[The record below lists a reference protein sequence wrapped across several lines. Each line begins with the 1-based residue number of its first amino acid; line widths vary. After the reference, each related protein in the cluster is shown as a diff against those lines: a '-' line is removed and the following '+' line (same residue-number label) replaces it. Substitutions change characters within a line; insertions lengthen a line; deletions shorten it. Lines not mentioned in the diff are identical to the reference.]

1 MDLGLAG
8 EPIVIVGGTQGMGYA
23 TALQLAEEDARLALI
38 ARDVARGEA
47 KAQALR
53 DLGAEVIV
61 RSADATRPGEVE
73 AAIASA
79 ADHFGRLY
87 GLAVTAGP
95 VLSHGGFEEDGDA
108 AWNASFQAVL
118 MTSVRACQA
127 ALPIIASNSD
137 GGAVVLTASYSTRAA
152 AAHLYPYVAMK
163 SGIAALS
170 KNLAMAYGPK
180 GVRVNCVAPGAV
192 ATEALA
198 SATEQAVAA
207 YGGDP
212 DEALDRWMTEQWGMK
227 VALGRVGRPHELAD
241 LFAFLL
247 SKRAAY
253 MTGAIINQDGGTQ
266 FF

>member
-1 MDLGLAG
+1 M
-8 EPIVIVGGTQGMGYA
+8 
-23 TALQLAEEDARLALI
+23 R
-38 ARDVARGEA
+38 RR
-47 KAQALR
+47 
-53 DLGAEVIV
+53 
-61 RSADATRPGEVE
+61 
-73 AAIASA
+73 
-79 ADHFGRLY
+79 
-87 GLAVTAGP
+87 
-95 VLSHGGFEEDGDA
+95 
-108 AWNASFQAVL
+108 
-118 MTSVRACQA
+118 
-127 ALPIIASNSD
+127 
-137 GGAVVLTASYSTRAA
+137 GAVVLTASYSTRAA

-192 ATEALA
+192 ATEALD

-212 DEALDRWMTEQWGMK
+212 GEALDRWMREQWGMK

>member
-1 MDLGLAG
+1 MDLGLGG

-23 TALQLAEEDARLALI
+23 TAELLAAEGAALALI
-38 ARDVARGEA
+38 ARDVERGEA
-47 KAQALR
+47 KAAALR
-53 DLGAEVIV
+53 ELGAEVIV
-61 RSADATRPGEVE
+61 RRADATRPGAVE
-73 AAIASA
+73 DAIASA

-95 VLSHGGFEEDGDA
+95 VLSHGSFEEDGDA
-108 AWNASFQAVL
+108 AWEASFQAVL

-127 ALPIIASNSD
+127 ALPVIAANSD

-192 ATEALA
+192 ATEALD
-198 SATEQAVAA
+198 SAAEQAVAA

-212 DEALDRWMTEQWGMK
+212 GEALDRWMREQWGMK

>member
-8 EPIVIVGGTQGMGYA
+8 EPIVIVGGTQGMGHA
-23 TALQLAEEDARLALI
+23 TAMQLAEEGARLALI
-38 ARDVARGEA
+38 ARDVERGET
-47 KAQALR
+47 KAAVLR
-53 DLGAEVIV
+53 ARGAEVIV
-61 RSADATRPGEVE
+61 RRADATRPGEVE
-73 AAIASA
+73 DAIASA

-95 VLSHGGFEEDGDA
+95 VLSHGSFEEEGDA
-108 AWNASFQAVL
+108 AWEASFQAVL

-127 ALPIIASNSD
+127 ALPVIAASG

-212 DEALDRWMTEQWGMK
+212 EAALDRWMTEQWGMK

-241 LFAFLL
+241 LFTFLL

>member
-1 MDLGLAG
+1 MDLGLNG

-23 TALQLAEEDARLALI
+23 TALQLAREGARLALV
-38 ARDVARGEA
+38 ARDIERGEA
-47 KAQALR
+47 KAKALR

-61 RSADATRPGEVE
+61 RGADATQPGAVE
-73 AAIASA
+73 DAIASA

-95 VLSHGGFEEDGDA
+95 VLSHGNFEEEGEA
-108 AWNASFQAVL
+108 QWEASFQAVL
-118 MTSVRACQA
+118 MTSVRACKA
-127 ALPIIASNSD
+127 ALPVIAASG

-192 ATEALA
+192 ATEALD
-198 SATEQAVAA
+198 SAKEQAVAA
-207 YGGDP
+207 YGGDA
-212 DEALDRWMTEQWGMK
+212 DEALDRWMREQWGMK
-227 VALGRVGRPHELAD
+227 VELGRVGRPHELAD

>member
-1 MDLGLAG
+1 MDLGLGG

-23 TALQLAEEDARLALI
+23 TAELLAMEGAALALI
-38 ARDVARGEA
+38 ARDVERGEA
-47 KAQALR
+47 KADALR
-53 DLGAEVIV
+53 ASGAEVIV
-61 RSADATRPGEVE
+61 RGADATRPGEVE
-73 AAIASA
+73 DAIASA

-95 VLSHGGFEEDGDA
+95 VLSHGSFEEDGDA
-108 AWNASFQAVL
+108 AWEASFQAVL

-127 ALPIIASNSD
+127 ALPVIAASG

-170 KNLAMAYGPK
+170 KNLAMAYGPR

-192 ATEALA
+192 ATEALG
-198 SATEQAVAA
+198 SATEQAAAA

-212 DEALDRWMTEQWGMK
+212 GEALDRWMREQWGMK

>member
-23 TALQLAEEDARLALI
+23 TARQLAEEGAKLALV
-38 ARDVARGEA
+38 ARDVERGEA
-47 KAQALR
+47 KAAALR
-53 DLGAEVIV
+53 ALGAEVIV
-61 RSADATRPGEVE
+61 RGADATRPGEVE
-73 AAIASA
+73 DAIASA

-95 VLSHGGFEEDGDA
+95 VLSHGGFEEDGEAD
-108 AWNASFQAVL
+108 WNASFQAVL

-127 ALPIIASNSD
+127 ALPIIAASG

-198 SATEQAVAA
+198 SATEQAVAT

-212 DEALDRWMTEQWGMK
+212 EAALDRWMTEQWGMK

-241 LFAFLL
+241 LFTFLL
-247 SKRAAY
+247 SRRAAY

>member
-1 MDLGLAG
+1 MNLELAG

-23 TALQLAEEDARLALI
+23 TARQLAEEGAKLALV
-38 ARDVARGEA
+38 ARDVERGEA
-47 KAQALR
+47 KAAALR
-53 DLGAEVIV
+53 ALGAEVIV
-61 RSADATRPGEVE
+61 RGADATRPGEVE
-73 AAIASA
+73 DAIASA

-95 VLSHGGFEEDGDA
+95 VLSHGSFEEDGEAD
-108 AWNASFQAVL
+108 WNASFQAVL

-127 ALPIIASNSD
+127 ALPIIAASG

-212 DEALDRWMTEQWGMK
+212 EAALDRWMTEQWGMK

-241 LFAFLL
+241 LFTFLL
-247 SKRAAY
+247 SRRAAY

>member
-1 MDLGLAG
+1 MDLGLQG

-23 TALQLAEEDARLALI
+23 TAELLATEGAKLALI
-38 ARDVARGEA
+38 ARDAERGEA
-47 KAQALR
+47 KARALR
-53 DLGAEVIV
+53 QGGGDVIV
-61 RSADATRPGEVE
+61 RCADATRPGEVE

-95 VLSHGGFEEDGDA
+95 VLSHGGFEEEGDA
-108 AWNASFQAVL
+108 AWEASFQAVL

-127 ALPIIASNSD
+127 ALPVIAASG

-170 KNLAMAYGPK
+170 KNLAMAYGPQ

-198 SATEQAVAA
+198 SATEQAVTA

-212 DEALDRWMTEQWGMK
+212 DEALDRWMREQWGMK

-241 LFAFLL
+241 LFTFLL
-247 SKRAAY
+247 SRRAAY

>member
-1 MDLGLAG
+1 MDLGLGG

-23 TALQLAEEDARLALI
+23 TAELLAAEGAALALI
-38 ARDVARGEA
+38 ARDVERGEA
-47 KAQALR
+47 KAKVLR
-53 DLGAEVIV
+53 DLGADVIV
-61 RSADATRPGEVE
+61 RGADATRPGAVE
-73 AAIASA
+73 DAVASA

-95 VLSHGGFEEDGDA
+95 VLSHGSFEEEGEA
-108 AWNASFQAVL
+108 AWEASFQAVL

-127 ALPIIASNSD
+127 ALPVIAASG

-192 ATEALA
+192 ATEALD

-212 DEALDRWMTEQWGMK
+212 GEALDRWMREQWGMK

-247 SKRAAY
+247 SKRAGY

>member
-1 MDLGLAG
+1 MDLGLGG
-8 EPIVIVGGTQGMGYA
+8 EPIVIVGGTQGIGYA
-23 TALQLAEEDARLALI
+23 TAELLAAEGAALALI
-38 ARDVARGEA
+38 ARDVERGEA
-47 KAQALR
+47 KAAALR
-53 DLGAEVIV
+53 KLGADVIV
-61 RSADATRPGEVE
+61 RGADATQPGSAED
-73 AAIASA
+73 AIASA

-95 VLSHGGFEEDGDA
+95 VLSHGSFEEDGDA
-108 AWNASFQAVL
+108 AWEASFQAVL

-127 ALPIIASNSD
+127 ALPVIEASG

-192 ATEALA
+192 ATEALD

-212 DEALDRWMTEQWGMK
+212 GEALDRWMREQWGMK

>member
-1 MDLGLAG
+1 MDLGLGG

-23 TALQLAEEDARLALI
+23 TAELLAAEGAALALV
-38 ARDVARGEA
+38 ARDVERGEA
-47 KAQALR
+47 RAKALR

-61 RSADATRPGEVE
+61 RGADATRPGEVE
-73 AAIASA
+73 DAIASA

-95 VLSHGGFEEDGDA
+95 VLSHGSFEEEGEA
-108 AWNASFQAVL
+108 QWEASFQAVL

-127 ALPIIASNSD
+127 ALPVIAASG

-170 KNLAMAYGPK
+170 KNLAMAYGPR

-192 ATEALA
+192 ATEALD

-212 DEALDRWMTEQWGMK
+212 AEALDRWMREQWGMK

>member
-1 MDLGLAG
+1 MDLGLVG

-23 TALQLAEEDARLALI
+23 TARQLAEEGAKLALI
-38 ARDVARGEA
+38 ARDVERGEA
-47 KAQALR
+47 KAETLR
-53 DLGAEVIV
+53 ALGAEVIV
-61 RSADATRPGEVE
+61 RGADATRPGAVE
-73 AAIASA
+73 GAITSA

-95 VLSHGGFEEDGDA
+95 VLSHGSFEEEGDA
-108 AWNASFQAVL
+108 AWEASFQAVL

-127 ALPIIASNSD
+127 ALPAIAASG

-212 DEALDRWMTEQWGMK
+212 EAALDRWMTEQWGMK

>member
-1 MDLGLAG
+1 MDLGLGG

-23 TALQLAEEDARLALI
+23 TALQLAREGARLALV
-38 ARDVARGEA
+38 ARDVERGEA
-47 KAQALR
+47 KAKALR
-53 DLGAEVIV
+53 DLGADVIV
-61 RSADATRPGEVE
+61 RGADATRPGEVE
-73 AAIASA
+73 DAIASA

-95 VLSHGGFEEDGDA
+95 VLSHGSFEEEGDA
-108 AWNASFQAVL
+108 AWEASFQAVL
-118 MTSVRACQA
+118 MTSVRACRA
-127 ALPIIASNSD
+127 ALPVIAASG

-170 KNLAMAYGPK
+170 KNLAMAYGPR

-192 ATEALA
+192 ATEALD

-212 DEALDRWMTEQWGMK
+212 AEALDRWMREQWGMR

>member
-1 MDLGLAG
+1 MDLGLGG

-23 TALQLAEEDARLALI
+23 TAQLLAAEGAALALV
-38 ARDVARGEA
+38 ARDIERGEA
-47 KAQALR
+47 KAKALR

-61 RSADATRPGEVE
+61 RGADATRPGEVE
-73 AAIASA
+73 SAIASA
-79 ADHFGRLY
+79 ADHFGRLH

-95 VLSHGGFEEDGDA
+95 VLSHGSFEEEGEA
-108 AWNASFQAVL
+108 AWEASFQAVL

-127 ALPIIASNSD
+127 ALPVIAASG

-170 KNLAMAYGPK
+170 KNLAMAYGPR

-192 ATEALA
+192 ATEALD

-212 DEALDRWMTEQWGMK
+212 GEALDRWMREQWRMK

>member
-1 MDLGLAG
+1 MDLGLGG

-23 TALQLAEEDARLALI
+23 TALQLAREGARLALI
-38 ARDVARGEA
+38 ARDVERGET
-47 KAQALR
+47 KAAALR
-53 DLGAEVIV
+53 ELGAEVIV
-61 RSADATRPGEVE
+61 RGADATRPGEVE
-73 AAIASA
+73 DAIASA

-95 VLSHGGFEEDGDA
+95 VLSHGSFEEEGEA
-108 AWNASFQAVL
+108 QWEASFQAVL

-127 ALPIIASNSD
+127 ALPVITTSG

-152 AAHLYPYVAMK
+152 AAHLYSYVAMK

-192 ATEALA
+192 ATEALG

-212 DEALDRWMTEQWGMK
+212 GKALDRWMREQWGMK

>member
-1 MDLGLAG
+1 MDLGLGG

-23 TALQLAEEDARLALI
+23 TAELLAAEGAALALV

-47 KAQALR
+47 KAKALR
-53 DLGAEVIV
+53 ELGAEVIV
-61 RSADATRPGEVE
+61 RGADATRPGEVE
-73 AAIASA
+73 DAIASA

-95 VLSHGGFEEDGDA
+95 VLSHGSFEEDGEA
-108 AWNASFQAVL
+108 AWDASFQAVL

-127 ALPIIASNSD
+127 ALPVIAASG

-192 ATEALA
+192 ATEALG

-212 DEALDRWMTEQWGMK
+212 AEALDRWMREQWAMK

>member
-23 TALQLAEEDARLALI
+23 TAHQLADEGAKLALI
-38 ARDVARGEA
+38 ARDVERGEA
-47 KAQALR
+47 KAGALR
-53 DLGAEVIV
+53 ALGAEVIV
-61 RSADATRPGEVE
+61 RGADATRPGEVE
-73 AAIASA
+73 KAVASA

-95 VLSHGGFEEDGDA
+95 VLSHGSFEEEGDA
-108 AWNASFQAVL
+108 AWEASFQAVL

-127 ALPIIASNSD
+127 ALPVIAASG

-212 DEALDRWMTEQWGMK
+212 EAALDRWMAEQWGMK

-241 LFAFLL
+241 LFTFLL

>member
-1 MDLGLAG
+1 MDLGLAS

-23 TALQLAEEDARLALI
+23 TAMQLAEEGARLALI
-38 ARDVARGEA
+38 ARDVERGEA
-47 KAQALR
+47 KAAALR
-53 DLGAEVIV
+53 ARGAEVIV
-61 RSADATRPGEVE
+61 RGADATRPGDVE
-73 AAIASA
+73 TAIGAA

-95 VLSHGGFEEDGDA
+95 VLSHGSFEEDGDA
-108 AWNASFQAVL
+108 AWEASFQAVL

-127 ALPIIASNSD
+127 ALPVIAASG

-170 KNLAMAYGPK
+170 KNLAIAYGPK

-212 DEALDRWMTEQWGMK
+212 EAALDRWMTEQWGMK

>member
-1 MDLGLAG
+1 MDLGLGG

-23 TALQLAEEDARLALI
+23 TAELLAAEGAALALV
-38 ARDVARGEA
+38 ARDIERGEA
-47 KAQALR
+47 KAAALR
-53 DLGAEVIV
+53 KRGADVIV
-61 RSADATRPGEVE
+61 RGADATRSGEVE
-73 AAIASA
+73 DAIASA

-95 VLSHGGFEEDGDA
+95 VLSHGSFEEDGDA
-108 AWNASFQAVL
+108 AWEASFQAVL

-127 ALPIIASNSD
+127 ALPVIAASG

-192 ATEALA
+192 ATEALD

-212 DEALDRWMTEQWGMK
+212 GEALDRWMREQWGMK

>member
-1 MDLGLAG
+1 MDLGLGG

-23 TALQLAEEDARLALI
+23 AAALLAAEGAALALV

-47 KAQALR
+47 KAKALR
-53 DLGAEVIV
+53 ELGAEVIV
-61 RSADATRPGEVE
+61 RGADATRPGEVE
-73 AAIASA
+73 DAIASA

-95 VLSHGGFEEDGDA
+95 VLSHGSFEEDGEA
-108 AWNASFQAVL
+108 AWEASFQAVL

-127 ALPIIASNSD
+127 ALPVIAASG

-170 KNLAMAYGPK
+170 KNLAMAYGPR

-192 ATEALA
+192 ATEALDGA
-198 SATEQAVAA
+198 AEQAVAA

-212 DEALDRWMTEQWGMK
+212 GEALDRWMREQWGMK

-241 LFAFLL
+241 LFVFLL

>member
-1 MDLGLAG
+1 MDLGLGG
-8 EPIVIVGGTQGMGYA
+8 EPIVIVGGTQGMGFA
-23 TALQLAEEDARLALI
+23 TAELLAAEGAALALI

-47 KAQALR
+47 KAKALR
-53 DLGAEVIV
+53 ELGAEVIV
-61 RSADATRPGEVE
+61 RGADATRPGEVE
-73 AAIASA
+73 DAIASA

-95 VLSHGGFEEDGDA
+95 VLSHGSFEEEGEA
-108 AWNASFQAVL
+108 AWEASFQAVL

-127 ALPIIASNSD
+127 ALPVIAESG

-170 KNLAMAYGPK
+170 KNLAMAYGPR

-192 ATEALA
+192 ATEALD

-212 DEALDRWMTEQWGMK
+212 GEALDRWMREKWGMK

>member
-23 TALQLAEEDARLALI
+23 TAHQLAEEGARIALI
-38 ARDVARGEA
+38 ARDVERGEA
-47 KAQALR
+47 RAAALR
-53 DLGAEVIV
+53 ERGAEIIV
-61 RSADATRPGEVE
+61 RAADATRPGEVE

-87 GLAVTAGP
+87 GLAVTTGP
-95 VLSHGGFEEDGDA
+95 VLSHGSFEEEGDA
-108 AWNASFQAVL
+108 AWEASFQAVL
-118 MTSVRACQA
+118 MASVRACQA
-127 ALPIIASNSD
+127 ALPVIAASG

-212 DEALDRWMTEQWGMK
+212 EEALDRWMTEQWGMK

-241 LFAFLL
+241 LFTFLL
-247 SKRAAY
+247 SKRATY

>member
-23 TALQLAEEDARLALI
+23 TARQLAEEGAKLALV
-38 ARDVARGEA
+38 ARDVERGEA
-47 KAQALR
+47 KAAALR
-53 DLGAEVIV
+53 ALGSEVIV
-61 RSADATRPGEVE
+61 RGADATRPGKVE
-73 AAIASA
+73 DAIASA

-95 VLSHGGFEEDGDA
+95 VLSHGSFEEDGDA
-108 AWNASFQAVL
+108 AWEASFQAVL
-118 MTSVRACQA
+118 MTSVRASQA
-127 ALPIIASNSD
+127 ALPIIAASG
-137 GGAVVLTASYSTRAA
+137 GGAAVLTASYSTRAA

-212 DEALDRWMTEQWGMK
+212 EAALDRWMREQWGMK

-241 LFAFLL
+241 LFTFLL
-247 SKRAAY
+247 SRRAAY

>member
-1 MDLGLAG
+1 MDLGLGG

-23 TALQLAEEDARLALI
+23 TAELLAAEGAALALV
-38 ARDVARGEA
+38 ARDIERGEE
-47 KAQALR
+47 KAAALR
-53 DLGAEVIV
+53 ALGAEVIV
-61 RSADATRPGEVE
+61 RGADATRPGEVE
-73 AAIASA
+73 DAIASA

-95 VLSHGGFEEDGDA
+95 VLSHGSFEEDGDA
-108 AWNASFQAVL
+108 AWEASFQAVL

-127 ALPIIASNSD
+127 ALPVIAAS
-137 GGAVVLTASYSTRAA
+137 GGGSVVLTASYSTRAA

-192 ATEALA
+192 ATEALD

-212 DEALDRWMTEQWGMK
+212 GEALDRWMREQWGMT

>member
-8 EPIVIVGGTQGMGYA
+8 EAIVIVGGTQGMGYA
-23 TALQLAEEDARLALI
+23 TAAQLVREGARIALI
-38 ARDVARGEA
+38 ARDTARGEA
-47 KAQALR
+47 KAAALR
-53 DLGAEVIV
+53 ALGGEVIV
-61 RSADATRPGEVE
+61 RGADGTQGGEVE
-73 AAIASA
+73 AAIRSA
-79 ADHFGRLY
+79 ADHFGGLY

-95 VLSHGGFEEDGDA
+95 VLSHGGFEEQDDA
-108 AWNASFQAVL
+108 AWAASFEAVL
-118 MTSVRACQA
+118 MTSVRACRA
-127 ALPIIASNSD
+127 ALPVIAD
-137 GGAVVLTASYSTRAA
+137 CGGGAVVLTASYSTRAA

-170 KNLAMAYGPK
+170 KNLAMAYGPR

-192 ATEALA
+192 ATEALTGA
-198 SATEQAVAA
+198 SEQAVAA

-212 DEALDRWMTEQWGMK
+212 GEALDRWMTEQWGMK

-247 SKRAAY
+247 SKRAGY

>member
-23 TALQLAEEDARLALI
+23 TARQLAEEGAKLALV
-38 ARDVARGEA
+38 ARDVERGEA
-47 KAQALR
+47 KAAALR
-53 DLGAEVIV
+53 ALGAEVIV
-61 RSADATRPGEVE
+61 RGADATRPGEVE
-73 AAIASA
+73 DAIASA
-79 ADHFGRLY
+79 ADRFGRLY

-95 VLSHGGFEEDGDA
+95 VLSHGGFEEDGEAD
-108 AWNASFQAVL
+108 WSASFQAVL

-127 ALPIIASNSD
+127 ALPVIAASG
-137 GGAVVLTASYSTRAA
+137 GGAVVLTSSYSTRAA
-152 AAHLYPYVAMK
+152 AAHLYPYIAMK

-198 SATEQAVAA
+198 SATEQAVAT

-212 DEALDRWMTEQWGMK
+212 EAALDRWMTEQWGMK

-241 LFAFLL
+241 LFTFLL
-247 SKRAAY
+247 SRRAAY

>member
-1 MDLGLAG
+1 MDLELAG

-23 TALQLAEEDARLALI
+23 TARQLAEEGAKLALI
-38 ARDVARGEA
+38 ARDMERGEA
-47 KAQALR
+47 KAAALR
-53 DLGAEVIV
+53 ALGAEVIV
-61 RSADATRPGEVE
+61 RGADATRPGEVE
-73 AAIASA
+73 DAIASA

-95 VLSHGGFEEDGDA
+95 VLSHGSFEEDGDA
-108 AWNASFQAVL
+108 AWEASFQAVL

-127 ALPIIASNSD
+127 ALPIIAASG

-170 KNLAMAYGPK
+170 KNLAIAYGPK

-207 YGGDP
+207 YGDDP
-212 DEALDRWMTEQWGMK
+212 EAALDRWMTEQWGMK

>member
-1 MDLGLAG
+1 MDLGLTG
-8 EPIVIVGGTQGMGYA
+8 EPIVIVGGTQGMGYG
-23 TALQLAEEDARLALI
+23 TARQLAEEGAHLALI
-38 ARDVARGEA
+38 ARDVERGEA
-47 KAQALR
+47 KAQPLR
-53 DLGAEVIV
+53 ALGADVIV
-61 RSADATRPGEVE
+61 RGADATRPGEVE

-95 VLSHGGFEEDGDA
+95 VLSHGSFEEEGEA
-108 AWNASFQAVL
+108 AWAASFQAVL

-127 ALPIIASNSD
+127 ALPIIAAGG

-170 KNLAMAYGPK
+170 KNLAMAYGPR

-198 SATEQAVAA
+198 AATQQAVAA

-212 DEALDRWMTEQWGMK
+212 EAALDRWMTEQWGMK
-227 VALGRVGRPHELAD
+227 VALGRVGRAHELAD
-241 LFAFLL
+241 LFTFLL